1 MSKLLANLH
10 DENGKVNIPN
20 FYNGVETVSNE
31 LKNEWEKL
39 TFSEEKFLNKI
50 GLSKSSGEKEYSL
63 LQKLWGRPTCEIN
76 GMWGGYI
83 EEGLKTVIPS
93 KAFAKISFRLV
104 GDQDPEDIR
113 LNFRKKLRN
122 EIPEDFEIKFSDH
135 KGSKATQFPLN
146 DQVINKA
153 KKALSDEWNSNTVF
167 EGGGGSIPIV
177 QHFKNILEMDT
188 LLVGFAQDDDNIHS
202 PNEKYNLNSF
212 YKGARSWVRIIY
224 EISK

>member
-1 MSKLLANLH
+1 MTFIEACRAIKYVNNSLPINISILLEGEEETSSPSLVPFLKKNIDELKCNYAFVCDTGMWDKKTPSITCSLRGMLSEEISIKGPNRDLHSGIYGGAVNNPLKVMSKLLANLH

-104 GDQDPEDIR
+104 GDQDP
-113 LNFRKKLRN
+113 
-122 EIPEDFEIKFSDH
+122 
-135 KGSKATQFPLN
+135 
-146 DQVINKA
+146 
-153 KKALSDEWNSNTVF
+153 
-167 EGGGGSIPIV
+167 
-177 QHFKNILEMDT
+177 
-188 LLVGFAQDDDNIHS
+188 
-202 PNEKYNLNSF
+202 
-212 YKGARSWVRIIY
+212 
-224 EISK
+224 